1 MHIHYHGFSAAPTSL
16 TTTQNSVTRAIPAGR
31 FNAPIGDLSTAHWD
45 TNCGLLSPRRLQ
57 RKGWLYGA
65 VFSERWIVGC
75 AIADAGLISSAFVYV
90 FDRQSRL
97 MREYNSLRPLAFS
110 EDFQPSPNGIWAL
123 KQREKSWCIQPLT
136 NQSGWHFQFSHP
148 DLDVSFELHDHRASI
163 SALNNAPSALYR
175 GQPSR
180 PFHYTHK
187 LTGATA
193 NVHIR
198 IHHEIHDLADVRGV
212 FDFTLGY
219 PPRAT
224 LWQWASWVGQLDDGR
239 TLSGNLVAQT
249 MNGLENAVW
258 IGAANNTK
266 DDSKTDVIALP
277 QAIFDDLPT
286 DTAQTWQIRTADDRL
301 RMQFMPEGARSEC
314 INLGLLASDFTQP
327 FGAFHGIWRDDN
339 GNEHT
344 LTGIGVVERHRALW

>member
-1 MHIHYHGFSAAPTSL
+1 M
-16 TTTQNSVTRAIPAGR
+16 
-31 FNAPIGDLSTAHWD
+31 
-45 TNCGLLSPRRLQ
+45 
-57 RKGWLYGA
+57 
-65 VFSERWIVGC
+65 
-75 AIADAGLISSAFVYV
+75 
-90 FDRQSRL
+90 
-97 MREYNSLRPLAFS
+97 MEYNSLRPLAFAA
-110 EDFQPSPNGIWAL
+110 DFQPSPNGVWAL
-123 KQREKSWCIQPLT
+123 KQGDKSWRIQPLT
-136 NQSGWHFQFSHP
+136 DQSGWHFQFTHP
-148 DLDVSFELHDHRASI
+148 DWDVSFELHDNRTSI
-163 SALNNAPSALYR
+163 SALNNAPSASHR

-187 LTGATA
+187 LTGAVA
-193 NVHIR
+193 NLRLRMHNET
-198 IHHEIHDLADVRGV
+198 HELTDVRGV

-224 LWQWASWVGQLDDGR
+224 LWQWASWIGQLDDGR

-258 IGAANNTK
+258 IGAAEGTREGSK
-266 DDSKTDVIALP
+266 DGAQTHVIALP

-301 RMQFMPEGARSEC
+301 RMQFTPEGARSER

-327 FGAFHGIWRDDN
+327 FGAFRGVWRDDD
-339 GNEHT
+339 GSEHT